1 MSRTKITHLVCYDDH
16 RTFTEDVRKRFS
28 DETKYR
34 IESFHTREEFLNHFR
49 KIAENKSCKVAII
62 VVPDSAEQQES
73 VIKLPPEVIIS
84 DPATG
89 IILIVPAARMEEVRK
104 AVKFNID
111 AYIPKN
117 TNAML
122 RIHNEVKKLIS
133 EYNINVYRKRRNISL
148 SILLAFAIIT
158 VLAVIMA
165 YFRFPGYF

>member
-1 MSRTKITHLVCYDDH
+1 
-16 RTFTEDVRKRFS
+16 
-28 DETKYR
+28 
-34 IESFHTREEFLNHFR
+34 
-49 KIAENKSCKVAII
+49 
-62 VVPDSAEQQES
+62 
-73 VIKLPPEVIIS
+73 
-84 DPATG
+84 
-89 IILIVPAARMEEVRK
+89 MEEVRK
-104 AVKFNID
+104 AAKFNID

-158 VLAVIMA
+158 VLAVIIA